1 MQIKIELK
9 GKDKGFNNIKK
20 SNTNKLQFLS
30 PIKKSKNNYQL
41 LNKQNQESFTL
52 NTIEDNKTEIKIIKY
67 KSSKIITHKIPNR
80 VEDEENEDFNNN
92 NNIRLQELKIIKANN
107 LKLLIIILNQLFK
120 SKKKYY
126 QKDLLNRLNINLIK
140 IRENEISKIKKEEY
154 EKKEKENKLILIKK
168 EKKIIQTSPKE
179 RSKLYSTTKNSLNF
193 ISEKPKLIIKKKN
206 LQSFSSNKNYSN
218 NYTQILIE
226 YLKKR
231 IALTNWYNKMMAL
244 KNSKKIRIIGRKIG
258 EGISKNKIIKNKTS
272 FKIKLL
278 KFPFEQ
284 IKREAKRRILI
295 KAFLNIQNL
304 QYPSLEFALMKIKK
318 YTEIKY
324 QVMNAYATIIQRNFR
339 YYIQYVKNKNT
350 TITIIEQT
358 NTVIES
364 VQYKRRKIY
373 RFRNLKELFNQ
384 FYKKKLVKNVIELL
398 YFKSY

>member
-1 MQIKIELK
+1 
-9 GKDKGFNNIKK
+9 
-20 SNTNKLQFLS
+20 
-30 PIKKSKNNYQL
+30 
-41 LNKQNQESFTL
+41 
-52 NTIEDNKTEIKIIKY
+52 
-67 KSSKIITHKIPNR
+67 
-80 VEDEENEDFNNN
+80 
-92 NNIRLQELKIIKANN
+92 
-107 LKLLIIILNQLFK
+107 
-120 SKKKYY
+120 
-126 QKDLLNRLNINLIK
+126 
-140 IRENEISKIKKEEY
+140 
-154 EKKEKENKLILIKK
+154 
-168 EKKIIQTSPKE
+168 
-179 RSKLYSTTKNSLNF
+179 
-193 ISEKPKLIIKKKN
+193 
-206 LQSFSSNKNYSN
+206 
-218 NYTQILIE
+218 
-226 YLKKR
+226 
-231 IALTNWYNKMMAL
+231 MMAL

-258 EGISKNKIIKNKTS
+258 EGISKKKKKKNKTS

-318 YTEIKY
+318 YTEVKY
-324 QVMNAYATIIQRNFR
+324 EVMNAYATIIQRYYR
-339 YYIQYVKNKNT
+339 DYIQYVKNKNT